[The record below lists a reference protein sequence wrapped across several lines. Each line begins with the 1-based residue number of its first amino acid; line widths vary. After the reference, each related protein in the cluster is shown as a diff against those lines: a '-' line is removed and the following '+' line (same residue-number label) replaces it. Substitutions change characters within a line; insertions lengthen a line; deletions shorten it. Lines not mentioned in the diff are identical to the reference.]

1 MICLFNL
8 SSKMICVCAY
18 EARTIRVMVI
28 VETRGF
34 YKEKRCFIYS
44 LDNVEIL
51 WKKLIRIDQ
60 IISQYY

>member
-8 SSKMICVCAY
+8 SSKMICACAY
-18 EARTIRVMVI
+18 KVRTIRVMVI
-28 VETRGF
+28 IETRGF

-51 WKKLIRIDQ
+51 RKKTH
-60 IISQYY
+60 